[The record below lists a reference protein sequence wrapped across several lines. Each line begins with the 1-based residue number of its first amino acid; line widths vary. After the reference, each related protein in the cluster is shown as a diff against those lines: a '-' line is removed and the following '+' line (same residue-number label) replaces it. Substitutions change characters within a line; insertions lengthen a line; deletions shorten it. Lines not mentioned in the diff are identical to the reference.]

1 MSDLNELKIEHPE
14 RLKPF
19 HCELLV
25 PDAKIC
31 DVEAVYAVFP
41 LADGLIGILHGHAPM
56 IGRIGGGPMTLTGPN
71 GRLCQFYVAGG
82 FVQVTRDRVMLLA
95 EECIP
100 ADKLDR
106 EKVWEELEAVI
117 KRPVSTAQEGR
128 DRLEAMATLRLKF
141 SMAQQ
146 VAGKR

>member
-1 MSDLNELKIEHPE
+1 MSDSHEMKIEHPE

-31 DVEAVYAVFP
+31 DVQAVYAVFP
-41 LADGLIGILHGHAPM
+41 LIDGLMGVLHGHAPM
-56 IGRIGGGPMTLTGPN
+56 IGRIGGGAMTLTGPN

-82 FVQVTRDRVMLLA
+82 FVQITREKVTLLA

-106 EKVWEELEAVI
+106 EVVWQELEAVR
-117 KRPVSTAQEGR
+117 KRPVTTDEEEQE
-128 DRLEAMATLRLKF
+128 RLQAMAAVRVKFRL
-141 SMAQQ
+141 AQRT
-146 VAGKR
+146 AKGK